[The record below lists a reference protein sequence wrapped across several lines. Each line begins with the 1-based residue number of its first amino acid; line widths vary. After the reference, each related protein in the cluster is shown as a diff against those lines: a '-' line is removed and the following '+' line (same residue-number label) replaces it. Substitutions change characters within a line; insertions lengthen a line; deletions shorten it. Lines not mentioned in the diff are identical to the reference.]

1 MRSHPIVVNDEEL
14 VLLEQVRLQQG
25 LGSVDEAAEW
35 LVKRRLR
42 RQSKQITGRGRSLYV
57 VERNPE

>member
-14 VLLEQVRLQQG
+14 ALLEQVRLQQG

>member
-1 MRSHPIVVNDEEL
+1 MRSHSIVVSDEEL
-14 VLLEQVRLQQG
+14 ALLEQVRLQQG

>member
-1 MRSHPIVVNDEEL
+1 MRSHPIVINDEEL
-14 VLLEQVRLQQG
+14 ALLEQVRLQQG

>member
-1 MRSHPIVVNDEEL
+1 MRSHSIVVNDEEL
-14 VLLEQVRLQQG
+14 ALLEQVRLQQG